1 MAELGQIPLA
11 TYCGDPRAGAPTI
24 ARVQPSISNPS
35 RDNRALF
42 ALWVSFWLLMMVVA
56 VEDNRDD
63 HGIRWWEPLL
73 WETSSF
79 LVATGW
85 LLLQRR
91 VSARWSAE
99 IGNPWRWFGR
109 HLLWLPVIVITFVP
123 LVYAIRHGV
132 YALTGETYE
141 HRPLAQL
148 YFYESIKLTLFAGLW
163 LGIIFGLES
172 FASWRHER
180 ERLLA
185 VQKHLAE
192 FQLAQLRAQLQPH
205 FLFNALNT
213 ISSLMQVDVER
224 ADRLLTRLAD
234 LLRASL
240 QAGAR
245 QMTSLADELE
255 LLRLYASI
263 MQERFTGR
271 VSLDWKIEDEALQA
285 SIPVMLL
292 QPLLENA
299 FKHGVERSLQPVAV
313 NIAARRA
320 GDALEVTIRNVGKMG
335 DPGASGI
342 GLRNCRERLAVLYG
356 ADALLAL
363 EPEGDEV
370 VARLVLPW
378 RRFSA

>member
-1 MAELGQIPLA
+1 MQGIS
-11 TYCGDPRAGAPTI
+11 TTTAG
-24 ARVQPSISNPS
+24 
-35 RDNRALF
+35 NRALF
-42 ALWVSFWLLMMVVA
+42 ALWMAFWLLMMVVA

-73 WETSSF
+73 WESSSLF
-79 LVATGW
+79 VATGW

-91 VSARWSAE
+91 VNARWSAD

-123 LVYAIRHGV
+123 MVYAIRHGV
-132 YALTGETYE
+132 YALAGETYE
-141 HRPLAQL
+141 HRPLLSL
-148 YFYESIKLTLFAGLW
+148 YFYEAIKLSLFAGLW

-185 VQKHLAE
+185 MQKHLAE

-245 QMTSLADELE
+245 QTTSLNEEIE

-271 VSLDWKIEDEALQA
+271 VSLAWNIEDEALQA

-299 FKHGVERSLQPVAV
+299 FRHGVELSTLPVNVA
-313 NIAARRA
+313 IDARRT
-320 GDALEVTIRNVGKMG
+320 GNTLEVTVRNGG
-335 DPGASGI
+335 RLGESSGSGI

-356 ADALLAL
+356 EDASVTLHAD
-363 EPEGDEV
+363 GDSV

-378 RRFSA
+378 QRYVS